1 MSSSTKNSDDD
12 ALDMAK
18 LLHALENENN
28 SSIADMN
35 YRDIAKAKNDILQ
48 QLQLRKEALKT
59 LHKQLKAYRYVE
71 TLEALKYG
79 AYVRWLGL
87 KDPDNIYLR
96 NGGLVCDIKVKNEEI
111 HVYVK
116 NNQSRI
122 FQFNMSEAWV
132 FQKLSP
138 QEQVIL
144 EAVELLYSQ

>member
-1 MSSSTKNSDDD
+1 MSTHDAANET

-28 SSIADMN
+28 ASIADMN
-35 YRDIAKAKNDILQ
+35 YQDIAKEKNDILQ
-48 QLQLRKEALKT
+48 QLQLPKDALKK
-59 LHKQLKAYRYVE
+59 LHTQLKAYRYVD
-71 TLEALKYG
+71 TLDALKYG

-87 KDPDNIYLR
+87 KNPDELYLR
-96 NGGLVCDIKVKNEEI
+96 NGGLVCDIKIKNEEI

-122 FQFNMSEAWV
+122 FQFNMSEALV

-144 EAVELLYSQ
+144 EAVELLYSQS